1 MLIEDT
7 LLTNMLD
14 DEETEEVE
22 LGEEEEMDGAGMHI
36 VEDDQI

>member
-7 LLTNMLD
+7 LLINELD
-14 DEETEEVE
+14 DDEVEEEE